1 MYTVSKTLFKK
12 NMAKSSLFKLSQAYF
27 GSKDIRFGN
36 EARRLML
43 KGADDLAD
51 AVQVTL
57 GPRGRNVIIDS
68 TFGNP
73 KITKDGV
80 TVAKSIEFKNR
91 YHNMGALLIKQVAN
105 QANDKAGDGTT
116 TATILARAIYK
127 EGCKSVAAGMNPMDL
142 RRGVRLAV
150 DAISAHLEKVSIP
163 VSGKEAIQSVATISA
178 NNDKNIGE
186 LIATV
191 FDKIGREGTITVQ
204 DGKTLDVEVE
214 YVEGLKFDRGYISP
228 YFVTDTKNQKV
239 EMENPFILLVD
250 KKVSTIQ
257 QILKHLEHASQHQ
270 RPILIIAEDVESEA
284 LATLVINKLRGGLRV
299 CAVKSPGFGDNRK
312 ATMQDIAIST
322 GGTLVSE
329 EIGMSLDTT
338 EVDVLGT
345 CKKVIIT
352 KDDTIILDGQG
363 DKAEIAKRLE
373 SIKQEIAKTTSDYA
387 REKAQERL
395 GKLLGGVAV
404 IKVGGSS
411 EVEVGELKD
420 RIDDALCATRAAID
434 EGIVLGG
441 GVALLH
447 AIKALES
454 VKGENFDQDIGIKI
468 VRDAIKMPCKI
479 ICSNAGFEGSVIVD
493 KLLSST
499 VPNYGFD
506 ASTGEFTDLL
516 KRGIID
522 PTKVVRT
529 ALVDSAGIASLMIT
543 SEAMIVEAKDDT
555 GLGPDGRPLGQSPP
569 SMDMGGM
576 GGMF

>member
-1 MYTVSKTLFKK
+1 MYSVSKILLNKSVAKNTL
-12 NMAKSSLFKLSQAYF
+12 LKLSSANF

-142 RRGVRLAV
+142 RRGVKLAV
-150 DAISAHLEKVSIP
+150 DAIVAHLDKVSTP
-163 VSGKEAIQSVATISA
+163 VSGRESILSVATISA

-186 LIATV
+186 LIANI
-191 FDKIGREGTITVQ
+191 FEKIGREGTITVQ

-228 YFVTDTKNQKV
+228 YFVTDTKNQRV
-239 EMENPFILLVD
+239 EMENPLILLVD
-250 KKVSTIQ
+250 KKVSSIQ
-257 QILKHLEHASQHQ
+257 QILKHLEHASQQ
-270 RPILIIAEDVESEA
+270 QKPILIIAEDVESEA

-312 ATMQDIAIST
+312 ATMQDIAVST

-329 EIGMSLDTT
+329 EVGITLEDA
-338 EVDVLGT
+338 EVDILGT

-363 DKAEIAKRLE
+363 NKEEIEKRME
-373 SIKQEIAKTTSDYA
+373 SIKQEIINTTSDYA

-395 GKLLGGVAV
+395 GKLMGGVAV

-434 EGIVLGG
+434 EGIVAGG
-441 GVALLH
+441 GVALLN

-454 VKGENFDQDIGIKI
+454 VKGLNFDQDIGIKI
-468 VRDAIKMPCKI
+468 VKEAIKMPCKI

-493 KLLSST
+493 KLLSSEQ
-499 VPNYGFD
+499 PNYGFD
-506 ASTGEFTDLL
+506 AATGEFTDLL

-543 SEAMIVEAKDDT
+543 TEAMVVEVKDDT
-555 GLGPDGRPLGQSPP
+555 GLGPNGQQGAPP
-569 SMDMGGM
+569 MDMGGM